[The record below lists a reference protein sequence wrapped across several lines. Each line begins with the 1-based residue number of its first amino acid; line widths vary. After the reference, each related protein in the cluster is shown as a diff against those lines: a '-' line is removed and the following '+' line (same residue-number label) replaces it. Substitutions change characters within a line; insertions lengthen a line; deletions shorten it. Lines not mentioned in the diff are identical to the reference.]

1 MLSNCLNIGKIVYKD
16 GLTGIIILGDHRQK
30 IFTALPEHF
39 THTDYDVHIVSGAE
53 IAKDIE
59 TIKTIVPQLIQAGA
73 LDPEILIDS
82 LTAKSLTE
90 MKMKI
95 RNGLKAKKKEN
106 DVLKQLQEQT
116 IQLQEQLKQASAEI
130 NKLNAEVEANDKAQ
144 IELEKEKLKLENEVN
159 WFKARTDRDYKQSTI
174 EIEKKRTDVEVMQI
188 YDNNPFNNKIKNY
201 K

>member
-1 MLSNCLNIGKIVYKD
+1 M
-16 GLTGIIILGDHRQK
+16 
-30 IFTALPEHF
+30 
-39 THTDYDVHIVSGAE
+39 
-53 IAKDIE
+53 
-59 TIKTIVPQLIQAGA
+59 
-73 LDPEILIDS
+73 
-82 LTAKSLTE
+82 
-90 MKMKI
+90 
-95 RNGLKAKKKEN
+95 KKKEN

-201 K
+201 N